1 MCNGYESDKGSEQT
15 RQRELLR
22 QVIKE
27 ENAVIEARGLTKK
40 YGDHTAVKNLSFSV
54 DKGRVLGF
62 LGPNGAGKS
71 TTMNMLTGYIS
82 ATKGTVLINGI
93 DIYENPK
100 EAKKNI
106 GYLPE
111 LPPVYPDMTVD
122 EYLDFVCK
130 LKNACGRNKKQ
141 MLEDIKIRT
150 GVKDVE
156 GRLIKHLSKG
166 YRQRVGFAG
175 ALVGYPEVLI
185 LDEPTVG
192 LDPKQII
199 EIRDL
204 IRSLSKDH
212 TIILSS
218 HILSEISA
226 VCDQIMIIN
235 KGRLVAAGS
244 PEELTEKLGEGNK
257 IEITALGE
265 KEEVEQVLG
274 SMEYV
279 EEFAEAASD
288 DEGLSYSLKIRKNVD
303 ARRDIFIAFA
313 EAGIPLIKLSRNVQT
328 LESLFLEITEGKEE
342 KADESNI
349 REGN

>member
-1 MCNGYESDKGSEQT
+1 M
-15 RQRELLR
+15 
-22 QVIKE
+22 
-27 ENAVIEARGLTKK
+27 IEARGLTKK

-130 LKNACGRNKKQ
+130 LKNAGGRDKKQ
-141 MLEDIKIRT
+141 MLEDIKVRT

-156 GRLIKHLSKG
+156 GRLIRHLSKG

-204 IRSLSKDH
+204 IRSLSADH

-257 IEITALGE
+257 VEITALGG
-265 KEEVEQVLG
+265 KAAVEQILG
-274 SMEYV
+274 AIEHV
-279 EEFAEAASD
+279 EEYSETTSE
-288 DEGLSYSLKIRKNVD
+288 DEGVSYSLKISKDVD
-303 ARRDIFIAFA
+303 ARRDIFTAFA

-349 REGN
+349 

>member
-1 MCNGYESDKGSEQT
+1 M
-15 RQRELLR
+15 
-22 QVIKE
+22 
-27 ENAVIEARGLTKK
+27 IEARGLTKK
-40 YGDHTAVKNLSFSV
+40 YGDHTAVKNLSFTV

-93 DIYENPK
+93 DMYEEPEK
-100 EAKKNI
+100 AKKHI

-111 LPPVYPDMTVD
+111 IPPVYPDMTVD
-122 EYLDFVCK
+122 EYLKFVAK
-130 LKNACGRNKKQ
+130 LKKVEPKQ
-141 MLEDIKIRT
+141 TAAMLEDIKGRI
-150 GVKDVE
+150 GIKDVE

-204 IRSLSKDH
+204 IRSLACEH

-226 VCDQIMIIN
+226 VCDEIMIIN
-235 KGRLVAAGS
+235 KGRLVAGGT
-244 PEELTEKLGEGNK
+244 PEELTEKLGEGNRV
-257 IEITALGE
+257 EITALGE
-265 KEEVEQVLG
+265 NEEIEKLFEG
-274 SMEYV
+274 IEGIEGFEKTAS
-279 EEFAEAASD
+279 EEAE
-288 DEGLSYSLKIRKNVD
+288 GVSYSIRVAKDYDVRKD
-303 ARRDIFIAFA
+303 LFTAFA
-313 EAGIPLIKLSRNVQT
+313 GAGVPMIRLIRNVQT
-328 LESLFLEITEGKEE
+328 LESIFLEITEGRTEGSTEASNEAYIEGKEAG
-342 KADESNI
+342 ADEGDI
-349 REGN
+349 QQGN